1 MTTATD
7 SDARLAAPARAGM
20 SLRTRR
26 RLRRV
31 VDKVALALAV
41 AVLLAP
47 CLFVFFWM
55 LSLSLKYDIDN
66 TAWPPVFFPT
76 EPTLD
81 NFVHVFNESPMLL
94 YFWNSVQ
101 VTGSATLLALLLGV
115 PAGYGI
121 AKSRAHKLAALLLL
135 SRMTPGLSYLIP
147 LFTLFQIT
155 GLIGTV
161 WPIALTHMVIT
172 LPIVVWI
179 MIGFF
184 ETLPQEL
191 EEAARID
198 GASLWQAFRYIA
210 LPLARPG
217 IVVSAILSF
226 IYSWNNFIFG
236 AVFAGRTTRTMPV
249 AVYNMLTF
257 ESFSWGPLAA
267 AAIVVMLPVI
277 LLTIVIQREIVHG
290 LAAGGVK

>member
-1 MTTATD
+1 MK
-7 SDARLAAPARAGM
+7 ARTKRRIGRA
-20 SLRTRR
+20 L
-26 RLRRV
+26 
-31 VDKVALALAV
+31 DKAGLAV
-41 AVLLAP
+41 AVAALLAP
-47 CLFVFFWM
+47 CLFVFFWV

-66 TAWPPVFFPT
+66 TAWPPVFWPQ

-81 NFVHVFNESPMLL
+81 NFVKVFDESPMFL

-101 VTGSATLLALLLGV
+101 VTGSATLAALVLGV
-115 PAGYGI
+115 PAAYGI
-121 AKSRAHKLAALLLL
+121 ARARAHKMAAVLLL

-147 LFTLFQIT
+147 LFTLFQVL

-161 WPIALTHMVIT
+161 WPIALTHLVIT
-172 LPIVVWI
+172 LPIVIWI

-184 ETLPQEL
+184 ETLPLEL

-198 GASLWQAFRYIA
+198 GATLWQSFCYVS

-217 IVVSAILSF
+217 IVVGAILSF
-226 IYSWNNFIFG
+226 ISSWNNFIFG

-257 ESFSWGPLAA
+257 ESFAWGPLAA

-277 LLTIVIQREIVHG
+277 ILTIIIQKEIVQG
-290 LAAGGVK
+290 LSTGGVK

>member
-1 MTTATD
+1 MV
-7 SDARLAAPARAGM
+7 ARH
-20 SLRTRR
+20 
-26 RLRRV
+26 RLRKL
-31 VDKVALALAV
+31 VDKAAIALSVAL
-41 AVLLAP
+41 LLAP

-66 TAWPPVFFPT
+66 TAWPPVFWPEEVTF
-76 EPTLD
+76 E
-81 NFVHVFNESPMLL
+81 NFAKVFEESPMFL

-101 VTGSATLLALLLGV
+101 VTGSATLVSLLLGV

-121 AKSRAHKLAALLLL
+121 AKAKANKMAGLLLL

-147 LFTLFQIT
+147 LFTMFQIL

-161 WPIALTHMVIT
+161 WPIALTHLVIT

-184 ETLPQEL
+184 ETLPHEL

-198 GASLWQAFRYIA
+198 GATLWQAFLYVA

-226 IYSWNNFIFG
+226 ITSWNNFIFG

-257 ESFSWGPLAA
+257 ESFAWGPLAA

-277 LLTIVIQREIVHG
+277 LLTIVIQKEIVQG
-290 LAAGGVK
+290 LASGGVK

>member
-1 MTTATD
+1 MVMTPT
-7 SDARLAAPARAGM
+7 PA
-20 SLRTRR
+20 TRR
-26 RLRRV
+26 RIRRGI
-31 VDKVALALAV
+31 DNAALYFAV

-55 LSLSLKYDIDN
+55 ISLSLKYDIDN
-66 TAWPPVFFPT
+66 TAWPPVFIPT
-76 EPTLD
+76 EPTFD
-81 NFVHVFNESPMLL
+81 NFVHVFQESPMFL

-101 VTGSATLLALLLGV
+101 VTGSATLVAMLLGV

-121 AKSRAHKLAALLLL
+121 AKARAHGLAAVLLL

-147 LFTLFQIT
+147 LFALFQMM
-155 GLIGTV
+155 GMIGTV

-172 LPIVVWI
+172 LPIVTWI

-198 GASLWQAFRYIA
+198 GATIWQAFYYVA

-217 IVVSAILSF
+217 IVVGAILSF

-257 ESFSWGPLAA
+257 ESFAWGPLAA
-267 AAIVVMLPVI
+267 AAIVVMLPVMA
-277 LLTIVIQREIVHG
+277 LTIVIQREIVQG

>member
-1 MTTATD
+1 MVA
-7 SDARLAAPARAGM
+7 
-20 SLRTRR
+20 RR
-26 RLRRV
+26 RLRKL
-31 VDKVALALAV
+31 VDKAAIALSVAL
-41 AVLLAP
+41 LLAP

-66 TAWPPVFFPT
+66 TAWPPVFWPEEVTF
-76 EPTLD
+76 E
-81 NFVHVFNESPMLL
+81 NFAKVFEESPMFL

-101 VTGSATLLALLLGV
+101 VTGSATLVSLLLGV

-121 AKSRAHKLAALLLL
+121 AKAKANKMAGMLLL

-147 LFTLFQIT
+147 LFTMFQIL

-161 WPIALTHMVIT
+161 WPIALTHLVIT

-184 ETLPQEL
+184 ETLPHEL

-198 GASLWQAFRYIA
+198 GATLWQAFLYVA

-226 IYSWNNFIFG
+226 ITSWNNFIFG

-257 ESFSWGPLAA
+257 ESFAWGPLAA

-277 LLTIVIQREIVHG
+277 LLTIVIQKEIVQG
-290 LAAGGVK
+290 LASGGVK

>member
-1 MTTATD
+1 MA
-7 SDARLAAPARAGM
+7 SPA
-20 SLRTRR
+20 RR
-26 RLRRV
+26 RLRRL
-31 VDKVALALAV
+31 VDKVALALSV
-41 AVLLAP
+41 ALLLAP

-66 TAWPPVFFPT
+66 TAWPPVFWPT
-76 EPTLD
+76 EVTFD
-81 NFVHVFNESPMLL
+81 NFAKVFEESPMFL

-101 VTGSATLLALLLGV
+101 VTGSATLVSLLLGV

-121 AKSRAHKLAALLLL
+121 AKAKANKMAGVLLL

-147 LFTLFQIT
+147 LFTMFQIL
-155 GLIGTV
+155 GLIGTI
-161 WPIALTHMVIT
+161 WPIALTHLVIT

-184 ETLPQEL
+184 ETLPHEL

-198 GASLWQAFRYIA
+198 GATLWQAFLYVA

-226 IYSWNNFIFG
+226 ITSWNNFIFG

-257 ESFSWGPLAA
+257 ESFAWGPLAA

-277 LLTIVIQREIVHG
+277 LLTIVIQKEIVQG
-290 LAAGGVK
+290 LASGGVK

>member
-1 MTTATD
+1 
-7 SDARLAAPARAGM
+7 M
-20 SLRTRR
+20 SPRTRR
-26 RLRRV
+26 LLRRT
-31 VDKVALALAV
+31 VDRVALAASV
-41 AVLLAP
+41 TVLLAP

-55 LSLSLKYDIDN
+55 LSLSVKFDIDN
-66 TAWPPVFFPT
+66 TAWPPVFWPEEVTF
-76 EPTLD
+76 E
-81 NFVHVFNESPMLL
+81 NFKKVFEESPMLL

-101 VTGSATLLALLLGV
+101 VTGSATLVSLLLGV

-121 AKSRAHKLAALLLL
+121 AKAKANKMAAVLLL

-147 LFTLFQIT
+147 LFTMFQVL

-161 WPIALTHMVIT
+161 WPIALTHLVIT

-184 ETLPQEL
+184 ETLPHEL

-198 GASLWQAFRYIA
+198 GATLWQAFLYVA

-217 IVVSAILSF
+217 IVVGAILSF
-226 IYSWNNFIFG
+226 ITSWNNFIFG

-257 ESFSWGPLAA
+257 ESFAWGPLAA

-277 LLTIVIQREIVHG
+277 VLTIVIQKEIVQG
-290 LAAGGVK
+290 LSTGGVK

>member
-1 MTTATD
+1 VG
-7 SDARLAAPARAGM
+7 AAEGGVELM
-20 SLRTRR
+20 SPRTRR
-26 RLRRV
+26 LLRRT
-31 VDKVALALAV
+31 VDRVALAASV
-41 AVLLAP
+41 TVLLAP

-55 LSLSLKYDIDN
+55 LSLSVKFDIDN
-66 TAWPPVFFPT
+66 TAWPPVFWPEEVTF
-76 EPTLD
+76 E
-81 NFVHVFNESPMLL
+81 NFKKVFEESPMLL

-101 VTGSATLLALLLGV
+101 VTGSATLVSLLLGV

-121 AKSRAHKLAALLLL
+121 AKAKANKMAAVLLL

-147 LFTLFQIT
+147 LFTMFQVL

-161 WPIALTHMVIT
+161 WPIALTHLVIT

-184 ETLPQEL
+184 ETLPHEL

-198 GASLWQAFRYIA
+198 GATLWQAFLYVA

-217 IVVSAILSF
+217 IVVGAILSF
-226 IYSWNNFIFG
+226 ITSWNNFIFG

-257 ESFSWGPLAA
+257 ESFAWGPLAA

-277 LLTIVIQREIVHG
+277 LLTIVIQKEIVQG
-290 LAAGGVK
+290 LSTGGVK

>member
-1 MTTATD
+1 MT
-7 SDARLAAPARAGM
+7 
-20 SLRTRR
+20 
-26 RLRRV
+26 
-31 VDKVALALAV
+31 
-41 AVLLAP
+41 
-47 CLFVFFWM
+47 F
-55 LSLSLKYDIDN
+55 
-66 TAWPPVFFPT
+66 
-76 EPTLD
+76 D
-81 NFVHVFNESPMLL
+81 NFVKVFDESPMLL

-101 VTGSATLLALLLGV
+101 VTGSATLVALVLGV
-115 PAGYGI
+115 PAAYGI
-121 AKSRAHKLAALLLL
+121 AKARAHKMAGVLLL

-147 LFTLFQIT
+147 LFTLFQVL

-184 ETLPQEL
+184 ETLPHEL

-198 GASLWQAFRYIA
+198 GATLWQAFVYVA

-226 IYSWNNFIFG
+226 ITSWNNFIFG

-257 ESFSWGPLAA
+257 ESFAWGPLAA

-277 LLTIVIQREIVHG
+277 LLTIVIQREIVQG
-290 LAAGGVK
+290 LSAGGVK

>member
-1 MTTATD
+1 MVA
-7 SDARLAAPARAGM
+7 
-20 SLRTRR
+20 RR
-26 RLRRV
+26 RLRKL
-31 VDKVALALAV
+31 VDRVALAASV
-41 AVLLAP
+41 ALLLAP

-66 TAWPPVFFPT
+66 TAWPPVFWPEQVTF
-76 EPTLD
+76 E
-81 NFVHVFNESPMLL
+81 NFAKVFEESPMFL

-101 VTGSATLLALLLGV
+101 VTGSATLVSLLLGV

-121 AKSRAHKLAALLLL
+121 AKAKANKMAGMLLL

-147 LFTLFQIT
+147 LFTLFQIL

-161 WPIALTHMVIT
+161 WPIALTHLVIT

-184 ETLPQEL
+184 ETLPHEL

-198 GASLWQAFRYIA
+198 GATLWQAFVYVA

-226 IYSWNNFIFG
+226 ITSWNNFIFG

-257 ESFSWGPLAA
+257 ESFAWGPLAA

-277 LLTIVIQREIVHG
+277 LLTIVIQKEIVQG
-290 LAAGGVK
+290 LASGGVK

>member
-1 MTTATD
+1 MA
-7 SDARLAAPARAGM
+7 LGY
-20 SLRTRR
+20 RTKRK
-26 RLRRV
+26 LQKAF
-31 VDKVALALAV
+31 DKAALALSV

-55 LSLSLKYDIDN
+55 VSLSLKYDIDN
-66 TAWPPVFFPT
+66 TAWPPVFWPQ
-76 EPTLD
+76 EPTWD
-81 NFVHVFNESPMLL
+81 NFIKVFEESPMVL

-101 VTGSATLLALLLGV
+101 VTGSATLVALLLGV

-121 AKSRAHKLAALLLL
+121 AKAKANRMAGILLL

-147 LFTLFQIT
+147 LFTMFQVL

-172 LPIVVWI
+172 LPIIVWI

-184 ETLPQEL
+184 ETQPHEL

-198 GASLWQAFRYIA
+198 GATLWQAFRYVA

-217 IVVSAILSF
+217 IVVGAILAF
-226 IYSWNNFIFG
+226 ISSWNNFIFG

-257 ESFSWGPLAA
+257 ESFAWGPLAA

-277 LLTIVIQREIVHG
+277 VLTIVIQKEIVQG
-290 LAAGGVK
+290 LSAGGVK

>member
-1 MTTATD
+1 MD
-7 SDARLAAPARAGM
+7 N
-20 SLRTRR
+20 RTKYRIR
-26 RLRRV
+26 KV
-31 VDKVALALAV
+31 VDKAALALSV

-66 TAWPPVFFPT
+66 TAWPPVFWPEAVTF
-76 EPTLD
+76 D
-81 NFVHVFNESPMLL
+81 NFVKVFEDSPMFL

-101 VTGSATLLALLLGV
+101 VTGSATLVALLLGV

-121 AKSRAHKLAALLLL
+121 AKAGAHKMAGALLL

-147 LFTLFQIT
+147 LFTLFQLMGI
-155 GLIGTV
+155 IGTV

-184 ETLPQEL
+184 ETQPQEL

-198 GASLWQAFRYIA
+198 GATLWQAFIYVA

-217 IVVSAILSF
+217 IVVGAILAF
-226 IYSWNNFIFG
+226 ISSWNNFIFG

-257 ESFSWGPLAA
+257 ESFAWGPLAA

-277 LLTIVIQREIVHG
+277 VLTIVIQKEIVQG
-290 LAAGGVK
+290 LSAGGVK

>member
-1 MTTATD
+1 MVMTPT
-7 SDARLAAPARAGM
+7 PA
-20 SLRTRR
+20 TRR
-26 RLRRV
+26 RIRRGI
-31 VDKVALALAV
+31 DSAALYFAV

-55 LSLSLKYDIDN
+55 ISLSLKYDIDN
-66 TAWPPVFFPT
+66 TAWPPVFIPT
-76 EPTLD
+76 EPTFD
-81 NFVHVFNESPMLL
+81 NFVHVFQESPMFL

-101 VTGSATLLALLLGV
+101 VTGSATLVAMLLGV

-121 AKSRAHKLAALLLL
+121 AKARAHGLAAVLLL

-147 LFTLFQIT
+147 LFALFQMM
-155 GLIGTV
+155 GMIGTV

-172 LPIVVWI
+172 LPIVTWI

-198 GASLWQAFRYIA
+198 GATIWQAFYYVA

-217 IVVSAILSF
+217 IVVGAILSF

-257 ESFSWGPLAA
+257 ESFAWGPLAA
-267 AAIVVMLPVI
+267 AAIVVMLPVMA
-277 LLTIVIQREIVHG
+277 LTIVIQREIVQG

>member
-1 MTTATD
+1 MVA
-7 SDARLAAPARAGM
+7 
-20 SLRTRR
+20 RR
-26 RLRRV
+26 RLRKL
-31 VDKVALALAV
+31 VDRAAIALSVAL
-41 AVLLAP
+41 LLAP

-66 TAWPPVFFPT
+66 TAWPPVFWPEEVTF
-76 EPTLD
+76 E
-81 NFVHVFNESPMLL
+81 NFAKVFEESPMFL

-101 VTGSATLLALLLGV
+101 VTGSATLVSLLLGV

-121 AKSRAHKLAALLLL
+121 AKAKANKMAGVLLL

-147 LFTLFQIT
+147 LFTMFQNL

-161 WPIALTHMVIT
+161 WPIALTHLVIT

-184 ETLPQEL
+184 ETLPHEL

-198 GASLWQAFRYIA
+198 GATLWQAFLYVA

-226 IYSWNNFIFG
+226 ITSWNNFIFG

-257 ESFSWGPLAA
+257 ESFAWGPLAA

-277 LLTIVIQREIVHG
+277 LLTIVIQKEIVQG
-290 LAAGGVK
+290 LASGGVK

>member
-1 MTTATD
+1 VQGRPVQSPLAYQ
-7 SDARLAAPARAGM
+7 ARRIGG
-20 SLRTRR
+20 
-26 RLRRV
+26 
-31 VDKVALALAV
+31 KLALGFSV
-41 AVLLAP
+41 VVLLAP

-55 LSLSLKYDIDN
+55 LSLALKYDIDN
-66 TAWPPVFFPT
+66 TAYPPVFIPNPPT
-76 EPTLD
+76 FD
-81 NFVHVFNESPMLL
+81 NFVHVFNESPMGL
-94 YFWNSVQ
+94 YFWNSCIVS
-101 VTGSATLLALLLGV
+101 GLATLAALVLGV

-121 AKSRAHKLAALLLL
+121 AKARAHSLAVVMLI

-147 LFTLFQIT
+147 LFTLFQFI
-155 GLIGTV
+155 GLVGTI
-161 WPIALTHMVIT
+161 WPIAITHMVIT
-172 LPIVVWI
+172 LPIVVWV

-184 ETLPQEL
+184 ETLPAEL

-198 GASLWQAFRYIA
+198 GCSVWQAFLYVA

-217 IVVSAILSF
+217 IVVGAILSF

-257 ESFSWGPLAA
+257 EQYQWGPLAA
-267 AAIVVMLPVI
+267 AAIVVMLPVVV
-277 LLTIVIQREIVHG
+277 LTVVIQREIVAG

>member
-1 MTTATD
+1 MG
-7 SDARLAAPARAGM
+7 APEGQVELIM
-20 SLRTRR
+20 PLSLRSKRK
-26 RLRRV
+26 LRKAF
-31 VDKVALALAV
+31 DKAALALSV

-55 LSLSLKYDIDN
+55 ISLSLKYDIDN
-66 TAWPPVFFPT
+66 TAWPPVFWPQ
-76 EPTLD
+76 EPTWE
-81 NFVHVFNESPMLL
+81 NFAKVFEESPMFL

-101 VTGSATLLALLLGV
+101 VTGSATLVALLLGV
-115 PAGYGI
+115 PAAYGI
-121 AKSRAHKLAALLLL
+121 AKAKANRMAGILLL

-147 LFTLFQIT
+147 LFTMFQVL

-172 LPIVVWI
+172 LPIIVWI

-184 ETLPQEL
+184 ETQPHEL

-198 GASLWQAFRYIA
+198 GATLWQAFRYVA

-217 IVVSAILSF
+217 IVVGAILAF
-226 IYSWNNFIFG
+226 ISSWNNFIFG

-257 ESFSWGPLAA
+257 ESFAWGPLAA
-267 AAIVVMLPVI
+267 AAIVVMLPVVV
-277 LLTIVIQREIVHG
+277 LTIVIQKEIVQG

>member
-1 MTTATD
+1 MTPT
-7 SDARLAAPARAGM
+7 PA
-20 SLRTRR
+20 TRR
-26 RLRRV
+26 RIRRGI
-31 VDKVALALAV
+31 DNAALYFAV

-55 LSLSLKYDIDN
+55 ISLSLKYDIDN
-66 TAWPPVFFPT
+66 TAWPPVFIPT
-76 EPTLD
+76 EPTFD
-81 NFVHVFNESPMLL
+81 NFVHVFQESPMFL

-101 VTGSATLLALLLGV
+101 VTGSATLVAMLLGV

-121 AKSRAHKLAALLLL
+121 AKARAHGLAAVLLL

-147 LFTLFQIT
+147 LFALFQMM
-155 GLIGTV
+155 GMIGTV

-172 LPIVVWI
+172 LPIVTWI

-198 GASLWQAFRYIA
+198 GATIWQAFYYVA

-217 IVVSAILSF
+217 IVVGAILSF

-257 ESFSWGPLAA
+257 ESFAWGPLAA
-267 AAIVVMLPVI
+267 AAIVVMLPVMA
-277 LLTIVIQREIVHG
+277 LTIVIQREIVQG

>member
-1 MTTATD
+1 M
-7 SDARLAAPARAGM
+7 APPQLQLQSSFAY
-20 SLRTRR
+20 
-26 RLRRV
+26 RLRRFGG
-31 VDKVALALAV
+31 KVAFAFSV

-55 LSLSLKYDIDN
+55 MSLALKHDIDN
-66 TAWPPVFFPT
+66 TAYPPVFIPNPPT
-76 EPTLD
+76 FD
-81 NFVHVFNESPMLL
+81 NFIHAFNESPMGL
-94 YFWNSVQ
+94 YFWNSCIVSG
-101 VTGSATLLALLLGV
+101 VATLAALVLGV

-121 AKSRAHKLAALLLL
+121 AKSKAHGLAVIMLI

-147 LFTLFQIT
+147 LFTLFQMI
-155 GLIGTV
+155 GLIGTL
-161 WPIALTHMVIT
+161 WPIAITHMVIT
-172 LPIVVWI
+172 LPIVVWV

-184 ETLPQEL
+184 ETLPHEL

-198 GASLWQAFRYIA
+198 GCSIWQAFFYVA

-217 IVVSAILSF
+217 IVVGAILSF

-257 ESFSWGPLAA
+257 EQYQWGPLAA
-267 AAIVVMLPVI
+267 AAILVMLPVI
-277 LLTIVIQREIVHG
+277 VLTVVIQREIVAG

>member
-1 MTTATD
+1 MKVRTKRRIGRALD
-7 SDARLAAPARAGM
+7 KAGLAA
-20 SLRTRR
+20 
-26 RLRRV
+26 
-31 VDKVALALAV
+31 AV

-47 CLFVFFWM
+47 CLFVFFWV

-66 TAWPPVFFPT
+66 TAWPPVFWPE

-81 NFVHVFNESPMLL
+81 NFVKVFDESPMFL

-101 VTGSATLLALLLGV
+101 VTGSATLAALVLGV
-115 PAGYGI
+115 PAAYGI
-121 AKSRAHKLAALLLL
+121 ARARAHKMAAVLLL

-147 LFTLFQIT
+147 LFTLFQVL

-161 WPIALTHMVIT
+161 WPIALTHLVIT

-184 ETLPQEL
+184 ETLPLEL

-198 GASLWQAFRYIA
+198 GATLWQSFCYVS

-217 IVVSAILSF
+217 IVVGAILSF
-226 IYSWNNFIFG
+226 ISSWNNFIFG

-257 ESFSWGPLAA
+257 ESFAWGPLAA

-277 LLTIVIQREIVHG
+277 ILTIIIQKEIVQG
-290 LAAGGVK
+290 LSTGGVK